1 MKYFL
6 IILFSTC
13 LGYMFVKSKS
23 YGGLDEVDKFAIKIS
38 KELAKKYGLSHSGIG
53 GGATKEGVWLIKTH
67 FLFEGLP
74 ISINQ
79 GRKII
84 VPMLE
89 EFLNEIN
96 SNKNIHS
103 LLRDYPFTPKNV
115 DIIIF
120 FHDFDNE
127 RINDPYL
134 NTVSAHGGEIGYFTQ
149 DPDNKYKYKFEM
161 YEPYEEA
168 LEKVKQKE

>member
-1 MKYFL
+1 MKLFL

-23 YGGLDEVDKFAIKIS
+23 YGQLDEVDKFAIKVS
-38 KELAKKYGLSHSGIG
+38 KNLAKKYGLSHAGIG
-53 GGATKEGVWLIKTH
+53 GGATKEGVWIVKTH

-74 ISINQ
+74 LDIDQ

-84 VPMLE
+84 IPMLE
-89 EFLNEIN
+89 EFLTEIN
-96 SNKNIHS
+96 ENKNIRS
-103 LLRDYPFTPKNV
+103 LLRDYPFTPKNIGIV
-115 DIIIF
+115 IIC
-120 FHDFDNE
+120 HDFDNE
-127 RINDPYL
+127 TIYDPYL
-134 NTVSAHGGEIGYFTQ
+134 DTMTASNGKIGYFTR
-149 DPDNKYKYKFEM
+149 DPDNKYRYKFKM